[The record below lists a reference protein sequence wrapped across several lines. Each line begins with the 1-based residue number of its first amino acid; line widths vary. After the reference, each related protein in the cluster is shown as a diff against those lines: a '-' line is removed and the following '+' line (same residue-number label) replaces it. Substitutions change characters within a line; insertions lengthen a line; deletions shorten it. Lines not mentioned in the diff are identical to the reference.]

1 MKNRTVGLLIV
12 GISALIGFII
22 YSFNRALTEIVNEAC
37 VHGSTC
43 PMWGTINFQTN
54 ISISIMASL
63 IILGAY
69 IAFFTRE
76 NDAVQSRKD
85 YRQIMKTL
93 SDEEKLVLTTII
105 DADGTIFQSA
115 LVEATSFS
123 KVKVTRILDRLE
135 GKRVIERKRRGMT
148 NVVILR

>member
-37 VHGSTC
+37 AHGSTC
-43 PMWGTINFQTN
+43 PLCGTINFQTN

-105 DADGTIFQSA
+105 DADGTILQSA
-115 LVEATSFS
+115 LVEATNFS